1 MFELYFLPIL
11 IFIGLALLA
20 GLLLSIASVFLGV
33 KEDEKVE
40 KIRDCLPGINCG
52 ACGYSGCD
60 DYAKAVANG
69 AAPNQCVP
77 GGPSVAKQVAEIMGV
92 EAGAIE
98 KKAAYVHCN
107 GNLHATHSKYDY
119 QGELTCQ
126 AASKLYSGD
135 KACIYGCLGYGDCS
149 KICPVEAISIQDGV
163 AWVDE
168 ETCISCGRCVDT
180 CPKNLIHLKPVNKP
194 VVVACNNP
202 QRGKAV
208 MNVCS
213 NGCIGCG
220 KCQRTCQY
228 DAIHVENFIARIDY
242 EKCTSCGECIE
253 QCPVNCIHRLP

>member
-92 EAGAIE
+92 R
-98 KKAAYVHCN
+98 
-107 GNLHATHSKYDY
+107 SR
-119 QGELTCQ
+119 
-126 AASKLYSGD
+126 
-135 KACIYGCLGYGDCS
+135 GY
-149 KICPVEAISIQDGV
+149 
-163 AWVDE
+163 
-168 ETCISCGRCVDT
+168 
-180 CPKNLIHLKPVNKP
+180 
-194 VVVACNNP
+194 
-202 QRGKAV
+202 
-208 MNVCS
+208 
-213 NGCIGCG
+213 
-220 KCQRTCQY
+220 
-228 DAIHVENFIARIDY
+228 
-242 EKCTSCGECIE
+242 
-253 QCPVNCIHRLP
+253 